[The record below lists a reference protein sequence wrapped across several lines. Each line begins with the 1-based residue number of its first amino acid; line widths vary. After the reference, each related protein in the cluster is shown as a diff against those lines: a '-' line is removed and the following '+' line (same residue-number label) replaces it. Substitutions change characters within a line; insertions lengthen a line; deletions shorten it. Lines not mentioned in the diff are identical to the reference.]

1 MSTQRFLISV
11 LLLGVWSTCPAS
23 ANILTYTDPATF
35 GSATGSDTFSSL
47 TFAQSSL
54 GNSTTNDGIAFSSGN
69 AGLTG
74 VLGSS
79 FSGWPADSAVQMQ
92 DNNGAQSNTLSLTI
106 PTGVVAIEFY
116 FGSTTTDNGFTIT
129 VTDNSAGSYT
139 HTWNINFNSPQYIG
153 FVTDSSFATFTISTD
168 VSADRLTLDDIQIGQ
183 AAPTPEIATLLMVA
197 TGLFFIRVA
206 KRWVPRGQAA

>member
-11 LLLGVWSTCPAS
+11 LLLGVSCTLPAS
-23 ANILTYTDPATF
+23 ATVLTYTSTSAF
-35 GSATGSDTFSSL
+35 NSATTTDTFSSL
-47 TFAQSSL
+47 SFAQGSL

-79 FSGWPADSAVQMQ
+79 FTGWPSGSAIQMQ
-92 DNNGAQSNTLSLTI
+92 DGNGLNVNTLSLTI

-116 FGSTTTDNGFTIT
+116 FGSPTTDDGFTIT
-129 VTDNSAGSYT
+129 VTDNSGGSYT
-139 HTWNINFNSPQYIG
+139 ATPNINFNSPLYIG
-153 FVTDSSFATFTISTD
+153 FVTDSSFATFTIATA
-168 VSADRLTLDDIQIGQ
+168 VSADRLTLDDIQIGA

-206 KRWVPRGQAA
+206 KRWVPSARAA